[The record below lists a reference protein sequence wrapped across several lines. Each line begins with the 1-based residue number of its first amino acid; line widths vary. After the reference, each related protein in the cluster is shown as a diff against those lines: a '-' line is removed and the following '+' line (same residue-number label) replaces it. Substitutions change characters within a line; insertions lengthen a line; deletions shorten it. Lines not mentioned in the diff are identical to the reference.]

1 MKDFTEIPTH
11 PSFGM
16 LQFNRAYGSSGRA
29 LFGSSI
35 KHSNV
40 ITLRITQGSV
50 NRGLSEN
57 WFFGGKSYVEAEM
70 SYSQFAEAI
79 SSFGM
84 GSGVPITLK
93 YVNGERIEDC
103 PFFSTIERF
112 QEEFKER
119 QDSAAEVLKDGIK
132 TAKKLLS
139 EKKSFGKKD
148 IEELLGILE
157 HANREQGGNATF
169 IYDQFNRQ
177 MEKTVTEA
185 KGEVEAFVQSKL
197 HSITMD
203 ALANGSNVEEIDAP
217 KLD

>member
-1 MKDFTEIPTH
+1 MNDFRDITNH

-16 LQFNRAYGSSGRA
+16 LQFNRAYGGKDKA

-40 ITLRITQGSV
+40 ITLRITEGSFK
-50 NRGLSEN
+50 RGLSEN
-57 WFFGGKSYVEAEM
+57 WFFGGKSYIEAEM

-79 SSFGM
+79 SSFGV

-93 YVNGERIEDC
+93 YINGEKVEEC
-103 PFFSTIERF
+103 PFFSTIDKF

-119 QDSAAEVLKDGIK
+119 QDSTAEVLKDGIK
-132 TAKKLLS
+132 FANNLLS

-148 IEELLGILE
+148 IEELLHILQ
-157 HANREQGGNATF
+157 HASREQGGNATF
-169 IYDQFNRQ
+169 IYEQFNRQ
-177 MEKTVTEA
+177 LEKTVTEA
-185 KGEVEAFVQSKL
+185 KSEVEAFVQSKL

-203 ALANGSNVEEIDAP
+203 ALKSGIVLEEIEVS

>member
-79 SSFGM
+79 SSFGI
-84 GSGVPITLK
+84 GSGVPITLR

-103 PFFSTIERF
+103 PFYSTIEKF

-119 QDSAAEVLKDGIK
+119 QDSAADVLKEGIK
-132 TAKKLLS
+132 TARKLLS

-148 IEELLGILE
+148 IEELLKILE

-185 KGEVEAFVQSKL
+185 KGEVEAFVQNKL
-197 HSITMD
+197 HAITMD
-203 ALANGSNVEEIDAP
+203 ALVNGARIEEIDAP

>member
-1 MKDFTEIPTH
+1 MNDFKDIPEH

-16 LQFNRAYGSSGRA
+16 LQFNHAYGSSAHA

-40 ITLRITQGSV
+40 ITLKITQGKMS
-50 NRGLSEN
+50 RGLSEN
-57 WFFGGKSYVEAEM
+57 WYFGGKSYIEAEM

-84 GSGVPITLK
+84 GSGVPITLR
-93 YVNGERIEDC
+93 YINGERIEDC
-103 PFFSTIERF
+103 PFFSTIEKF

-119 QDSAAEVLKDGIK
+119 QDSTADVLKDGIK
-132 TAKKLLS
+132 AARKLLS

-157 HANREQGGNATF
+157 HAGREQGGNATF

-177 MEKTVTEA
+177 LEKTVTEA
-185 KGEVEAFVQSKL
+185 KGEVEAFIQNKL
-197 HSITMD
+197 HAVAMD
-203 ALANGSNVEEIDAP
+203 ALKNGNIISEIEAP
-217 KLD
+217 KID

>member
-1 MKDFTEIPTH
+1 MNDFNDIPEH

-16 LQFNRAYGSSGRA
+16 LQFNHAYGSSAHA

-40 ITLRITQGSV
+40 ITLKITQGKMS
-50 NRGLSEN
+50 RGLSNN
-57 WFFGGKSYVEAEM
+57 WLFGGKSYIEAEM

-103 PFFSTIERF
+103 PFYSTIEKF

-119 QDSAAEVLKDGIK
+119 QDSAADVLKNGIK
-132 TAKKLLS
+132 TARKLLS

-157 HANREQGGNATF
+157 HAGREQGGNATF

-177 MEKTVTEA
+177 IEKTVTEA
-185 KGEVEAFVQSKL
+185 KGEVEAFVQNKL
-197 HSITMD
+197 HAVAMD
-203 ALANGSNVEEIDAP
+203 ALKNGNIISKIEAP
-217 KLD
+217 KID